1 MDLDSKK
8 HPLINDQVTKKR
20 WNTIVMVLYYIM
32 YIALFYIFAKY
43 LLLPLF
49 PFLFAFFIAYI
60 LQRPIHALE
69 KKKLPKKVTSVVLAL
84 LVYAAVL
91 ALIAVIGYA
100 VYSRVRD
107 FIPSAS
113 GDSSTLSGIVKTIK
127 DNLLASDLF
136 SKLPENIVKSIS
148 GWFDSFQTSL
158 KSEGAVSAFIEKF
171 GSFSEKIK
179 SAITSVPT
187 MLISSVVG
195 IIATCFITVGFD
207 DIKAFIKR
215 QYKTE
220 ESLNKART
228 TKRVLTVSLGK
239 IIRAY
244 LLIML
249 ITGSEVAAGLIILS
263 AVGIYDG
270 GNIAA
275 ISIGTA
281 IIDIIPVLG
290 TGTVLIPWA
299 IYEVII
305 GNYAMALG
313 LIIMY
318 VIITVVR
325 QYIEPKL
332 VASQVGMS
340 PVVSILAMYIGAR
353 FFGILGFFVVPLTCI
368 VIKLLN
374 DEGVLHMFKTKDM
387 ELKELAAEKSEADN
401 ENGSDIAEN

>member
-1 MDLDSKK
+1 
-8 HPLINDQVTKKR
+8 
-20 WNTIVMVLYYIM
+20 
-32 YIALFYIFAKY
+32 
-43 LLLPLF
+43 
-49 PFLFAFFIAYI
+49 
-60 LQRPIHALE
+60 
-69 KKKLPKKVTSVVLAL
+69 
-84 LVYAAVL
+84 
-91 ALIAVIGYA
+91 
-100 VYSRVRD
+100 
-107 FIPSAS
+107 
-113 GDSSTLSGIVKTIK
+113 
-127 DNLLASDLF
+127 
-136 SKLPENIVKSIS
+136 
-148 GWFDSFQTSL
+148 
-158 KSEGAVSAFIEKF
+158 
-171 GSFSEKIK
+171 
-179 SAITSVPT
+179 
-187 MLISSVVG
+187 MLISSVIG

-275 ISIGTA
+275 IAIGTA